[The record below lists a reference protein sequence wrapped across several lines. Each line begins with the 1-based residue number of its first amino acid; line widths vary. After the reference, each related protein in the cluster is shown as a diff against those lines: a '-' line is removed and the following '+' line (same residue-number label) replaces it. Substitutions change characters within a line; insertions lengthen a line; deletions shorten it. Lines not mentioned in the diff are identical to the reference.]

1 MTTPRRLI
9 ALLSAL
15 FLLPLLAVTTATS
28 TASASA
34 GDRPL
39 FTPLGGFRPGP
50 GADVRVR
57 PHEFRAFRVDL
68 AGVRA
73 ALAGGGTHRL
83 AVPAP
88 TGEVATF
95 TVTED
100 SVMAPEMQ
108 ADHPEIRTYAGRG
121 PAGSSIRLDV
131 TPMGFH
137 AFVRNPDGRS
147 WYVDP
152 AENRR
157 GEDRV
162 LSYAGGAV
170 PAADRSFVERELQRH
185 AAVAGSG
192 DFAPSAGGIVSMR
205 TYRLAFLTDSTYA
218 DYFGS
223 ANVLAEKT
231 TLVNR
236 VNEVYNDDVAIRFEM
251 VTGTDTKLNLDT
263 PAKETGPNGP
273 CGANPCFTPDE
284 LEFCDSP
291 TLDRNEFVLGQI
303 IGAEN
308 FDVGHIGLGK
318 DGGGIAGLGV
328 VGGPFK
334 ADGCTGLPDPT
345 GDFYAIDYVAH
356 ELGHQMGGDHTFN
369 GNQNPNSNCGPFN
382 RAADPYTVQV
392 EPGSG
397 SSIMAYAGICGSD
410 NLQPHSDPYFSFASV
425 DQINATTSATNPP
438 TDDVQEQQV
447 VNFTGLNAG
456 EEMTISCA
464 TGCSPT
470 NVTYTGTAV
479 DIAAFSSAVT
489 SATGSPAVVSGYD
502 GDTAP
507 GADGFTADWT
517 ASTDMP
523 TLTVTPAGGA
533 TFTTF
538 TGTIYNGG
546 PWTNQ
551 GVVTATSNSSPVV
564 AAPGDKTVP
573 TRTPFTLTGTGTDAN
588 GDALTYM
595 WEQTDA
601 GGPNGT
607 PLVLTPA
614 SGTGGNRKIDGPLF
628 RQFGVA
634 AVVSD
639 DDSLLYNSP
648 GENLAGTSPSRTFPD
663 LAQILAGNT
672 NAATGTCPVAVVGQP
687 VPPAVTDCFSEFLPT
702 SDWVGNPSS
711 PRVMHFRLTAR
722 DEFTPDAAADH
733 AGGLSS
739 DDVALTIDPAAGPF
753 LVTSLGG
760 GGTVAGRVP
769 VTWDVAGTNTA
780 AMAKNV
786 RISLS
791 TDGGV
796 TFPTVLAAS
805 TPNDGSE
812 SVPLPNSTTST
823 ARIKVEA
830 VGNYFFDINDA
841 NFSIAAANHLGD
853 GKGKFKSPKRSS
865 KRVAEAKGKAKFS
878 FAANGGTL
886 PSGSA
891 SFKFKKGKIA
901 FTGDDVVTAGVIGN
915 KLTMAVHGTN
925 KGKTG
930 FTLVV
935 VAVDKGGKDRIRVRM
950 RNADDKLVYDSMPGK
965 RPGAKPRT
973 RIKGHIDVV

>member
-464 TGCSPT
+464 TGCTPT

-551 GVVTATSNSSPVV
+551 GVVTATSNKLAGRRRSRRQDGPD
-564 AAPGDKTVP
+564 P
-573 TRTPFTLTGTGTDAN
+573 DAVHP
-588 GDALTYM
+588 DRH
-595 WEQTDA
+595 
-601 GGPNGT
+601 
-607 PLVLTPA
+607 
-614 SGTGGNRKIDGPLF
+614 GNRRQRRRAHLHVGADRCRRAQRHPLGAHAGQ
-628 RQFGVA
+628 RHRREPQDRRA
-634 AVVSD
+634 AV
-639 DDSLLYNSP
+639 
-648 GENLAGTSPSRTFPD
+648 
-663 LAQILAGNT
+663 
-672 NAATGTCPVAVVGQP
+672 
-687 VPPAVTDCFSEFLPT
+687 PAVR
-702 SDWVGNPSS
+702 G
-711 PRVMHFRLTAR
+711 RGRRQRRRLTALQL
-722 DEFTPDAAADH
+722 
-733 AGGLSS
+733 AGGEPGRHLAQP
-739 DDVALTIDPAAGPF
+739 DLPRPRADPGRQHQRGHGHLPRGGRRAARPAGGHRLLLGVPADERLGRQPVQPEGHALPADRAR
-753 LVTSLGG
+753 
-760 GGTVAGRVP
+760 RVHP
-769 VTWDVAGTNTA
+769 
-780 AMAKNV
+780 
-786 RISLS
+786 
-791 TDGGV
+791 
-796 TFPTVLAAS
+796 
-805 TPNDGSE
+805 
-812 SVPLPNSTTST
+812 
-823 ARIKVEA
+823 
-830 VGNYFFDINDA
+830 
-841 NFSIAAANHLGD
+841 
-853 GKGKFKSPKRSS
+853 
-865 KRVAEAKGKAKFS
+865 
-878 FAANGGTL
+878 
-886 PSGSA
+886 
-891 SFKFKKGKIA
+891 
-901 FTGDDVVTAGVIGN
+901 
-915 KLTMAVHGTN
+915 
-925 KGKTG
+925 
-930 FTLVV
+930 
-935 VAVDKGGKDRIRVRM
+935 
-950 RNADDKLVYDSMPGK
+950 
-965 RPGAKPRT
+965 
-973 RIKGHIDVV
+973 